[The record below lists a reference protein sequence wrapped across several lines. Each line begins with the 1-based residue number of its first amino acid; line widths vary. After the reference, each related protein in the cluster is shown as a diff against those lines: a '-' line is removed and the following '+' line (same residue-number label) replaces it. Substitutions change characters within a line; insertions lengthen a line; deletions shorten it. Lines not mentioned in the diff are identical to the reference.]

1 MDRFVIITVGKTH
14 SGKST
19 FARDL
24 EKHLNHSIV
33 IDQDVHAEFINT
45 YYEKMLP
52 ESGPNTFKYA
62 ITKTI
67 VDYAVEETNA
77 HLILCNSN
85 RNERIRMNLLARFH
99 ELGFKSI
106 IVDFDLPDDI
116 LRTRIAE
123 STRSTKI
130 FRSASTFEEVLERQK
145 SENNVSQPMSGD
157 ADHLFVV
164 RDPEDIDQIIHSIVE
179 AVD

>member
-1 MDRFVIITVGKTH
+1 MERYVIITVGKTH

-24 EKHLNHSIV
+24 ERQLKNTVV

-45 YYEKMLP
+45 YYDKLLP
-52 ESGPNTFKYA
+52 ASGPNTFKYA

-85 RNERIRMNLLARFH
+85 RNEKIRLKLLSRFH
-99 ELGFKSI
+99 DLGFKSI
-106 IVDFDLPDDI
+106 LVDFDLPDDV
-116 LRTRIAE
+116 LRARIAD

-130 FRSASTFEEVLERQK
+130 FRSASTFQEVLDRQEVER
-145 SENNVSQPMSGD
+145 NVKQPKTGE
-157 ADHLFVV
+157 ADHLFVIN
-164 RDPEDIDQIIHSIVE
+164 RPEDAEQVIYSIVE
-179 AVD
+179 VVD